1 MIGRIDR
8 VYRNVRDGPR
18 YVLLLGRIIDGKL
31 VIHWRG
37 RVLLCANT
45 LLLICAYTEMIAAAT
60 VDGQAHNPG
69 TAASSA
75 DPTLGSTAD
84 ACGVSVS
91 AISVA
96 AAPYMR
102 HIAWSIAH
110 TMLGSLG
117 YVAPDQAGGSENS
130 ALGNGVQV
138 QAAQPHCAD
147 GKRTGSGSVL
157 PQIEAASGI
166 SAGAIRLGGN
176 GFATTE
182 AAVDTAQANST
193 HTGTQKAA
201 IVAQYRNNTRNASAT
216 SWGLTVQA
224 QIPVPAARPHS
235 GDCQAVQTASPAFFG
250 ASRAKSAEAVPLKK
264 GASCAAGE
272 AADVTGIALP
282 GLPAYAAMVLP
293 TGAACTMRT
302 IVEIRNVLDPLSLQT
317 LDALPL
323 DEWDALL
330 VCSETAD
337 DTN

>member
-45 LLLICAYTEMIAAAT
+45 LLLICAYAEMIAAAT
-60 VDGQAHNPG
+60 VDGQAHNPA
-69 TAASSA
+69 TVASNA

-84 ACGVSVS
+84 AAGVPVS

-117 YVAPDQAGGSENS
+117 YAAPDQAGGSKYS
-130 ALGNGVQV
+130 ALGNGVQA
-138 QAAQPHCAD
+138 QAAQPLCAD
-147 GKRTGSGSVL
+147 GKRTGSGSVF
-157 PQIEAASGI
+157 QQVEEASGVN
-166 SAGAIRLGGN
+166 ATAIRRGGS
-176 GFATTE
+176 GSATAQ

-193 HTGTQKAA
+193 NTGTEKAA

-216 SWGLTVQA
+216 SWGLTAQA
-224 QIPVPAARPHS
+224 QMPVPAARPHS
-235 GDCQAVQTASPAFFG
+235 GDCQAVQTANPAFFG

-272 AADVTGIALP
+272 VADLTGLTLP
-282 GLPAYAAMVLP
+282 GLPAHAAMVLP
-293 TGAACTMRT
+293 MGAACTLRT
-302 IVEIRNVLDPLSLQT
+302 IVETCNALDLASLEA